1 MTDELSID
9 EQSLRAAFEQSEQEL
24 TRLQDA
30 LHSAGDDLAA
40 LAAKRYEYVVL
51 SDVCRSLEELD
62 KLGAGDLFWSPQ
74 DDSAARDA
82 KLSSAYHKIDAYHAE
97 VSRADERRNS

>member
-30 LHSAGDDLAA
+30 LHSASDDLAA
-40 LAAKRYEYVVL
+40 LAAKRYEFVVL

-62 KLGAGDLFWSPQ
+62 KLGAGDLFWSSAGRQRSTRREIVERVPQ
-74 DDSAARDA
+74 
-82 KLSSAYHKIDAYHAE
+82 
-97 VSRADERRNS
+97 N